1 MNRLDVISDVIC
13 PWCFIGKQHMRR
25 ALAML
30 EADGLRFSV
39 AWRPFQLNPDMP
51 AGGLPRA
58 EYRAQKFGS
67 LERSAALDAQVADAA
82 EAAGITIRHDR
93 MLRTPNTVDAHRLI
107 RLAGEQGCQDAVVDR
122 LFQDYFVDGRDVGD
136 RSVLVEAAAPM
147 DPALVRTMLETDAG
161 RAEVLQEDAAT
172 RAAGVS
178 GVPSFVLDGHV
189 LFAGA
194 LPAER
199 FAEAVSR
206 AHRVLQQG

>member
-107 RLAGEQGCQDAVVDR
+107 RLAGEPGCQDAVVDR